1 MSGHL
6 LDKGQTTVL
15 HWADVLPVPNM
26 CLHVPCQAPHLHT
39 HYYEVLFT
47 FEAINW
53 HLFTTE
59 EALKQPAFMKT
70 GESSMLTKLLKH
82 GITSVSTVYNQT
94 SMDGDLIF
102 TCNVG
107 KSKEHMEQG

>member
-1 MSGHL
+1 M
-6 LDKGQTTVL
+6 
-15 HWADVLPVPNM
+15 W
-26 CLHVPCQAPHLHT
+26 
-39 HYYEVLFT
+39 FT
-47 FEAINW
+47 FEATNQ

-107 KSKEHMEQG
+107 KSREQREQG